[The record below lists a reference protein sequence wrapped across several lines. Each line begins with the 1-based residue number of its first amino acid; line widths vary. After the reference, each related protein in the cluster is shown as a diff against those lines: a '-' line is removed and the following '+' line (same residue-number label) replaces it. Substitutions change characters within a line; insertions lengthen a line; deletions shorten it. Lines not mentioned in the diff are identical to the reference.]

1 MRVSG
6 YGWSLVNREL
16 ASITADNN
24 GFYWGSWSRYVVAD
38 STLSLV
44 RRSAST
50 ALSRLNPMSVS
61 SRMLASDGAT
71 TERRTRLKERDT
83 LRVDHDLQPNFN
95 YSAKLLLSML
105 EQLLQF

>member
-1 MRVSG
+1 M
-6 YGWSLVNREL
+6 
-16 ASITADNN
+16 
-24 GFYWGSWSRYVVAD
+24 AD

-71 TERRTRLKERDT
+71 TEEAGGWKEKDSVLDRHSNRNRKSVLAE
-83 LRVDHDLQPNFN
+83 LRNLARN
-95 YSAKLLLSML
+95 
-105 EQLLQF
+105 